1 MENKITNEEIKLF
14 NQHFKIRQTY
24 AIQYLEEVPELPS
37 DFQQN
42 KYMEDLGFYDENFNS
57 TVISDSGRYYIYSK
71 SSGEEH
77 LIDDISDIAGP
88 SLISITPATPLGSQ
102 SRLRLPTST
111 VKNGSY
117 SKTQKPTT
125 EPNAH
130 NVGAW
135 WLLKQPM

>member
-24 AIQYLEEVPELPS
+24 AIEYLEEVPELLS

-71 SSGEEH
+71 NSGEEYV
-77 LIDDISDIAGP
+77 IDNISDIGEFIKNKMPKILKNKALYKTTKP
-88 SLISITPATPLGSQ
+88 QQITFNNF
-102 SRLRLPTST
+102 
-111 VKNGSY
+111 KNANTKDY
-117 SKTQKPTT
+117 RPVTQI
-125 EPNAH
+125 
-130 NVGAW
+130 
-135 WLLKQPM
+135 